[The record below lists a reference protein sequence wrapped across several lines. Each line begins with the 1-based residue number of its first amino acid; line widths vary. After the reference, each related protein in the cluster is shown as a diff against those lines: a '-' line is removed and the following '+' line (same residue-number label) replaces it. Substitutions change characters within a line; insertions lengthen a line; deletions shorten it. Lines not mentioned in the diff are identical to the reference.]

1 MRPRAELSYPAP
13 QRLFTPFSAGA
24 LRLPNRMVM
33 APMTRNR
40 AGAGNVPT
48 PLMAAYYRQRAT
60 AGLIVTEGTQV
71 SPDGVGYPNTPG
83 IHTNQQVAGWRRLVE
98 DVHTA
103 GGRIVLQ
110 LWHVGRIS
118 HPSLQPGGA
127 LPVAPSA
134 IRPDGQAFTAQGL
147 QPFQTPRAL
156 EIREIEGVV
165 SQFAVGAKRAR
176 EAGFDGVEIH
186 GANGY
191 LIDQFLRD
199 GSNRRTDRYGGS
211 VVDRL
216 RFLLEV
222 TEAVVDVWGEGRV
235 GVRVSPTS
243 PFNDM
248 HDSDPVRTFSAAAK
262 ALNNL
267 GLAYLHV
274 IEASPGNQPFNPALP
289 RTLPSIRAAFH
300 GPLIVNDGYTA
311 DTAEATLVRGEADL
325 VSFGAPFL
333 ANPDLVERFRA
344 GLPLN
349 APDRSTFYGGDA
361 RGYTDYPTYDLAS
374 NGAAAA

>member
-1 MRPRAELSYPAP
+1 MRPGPERASPVP
-13 QRLFTPFSAGA
+13 QKLFTPFGAGA

-40 AGAGNVPT
+40 AGLGGIPT
-48 PLMAAYYRQRAT
+48 PLMATYYRQRAT

-71 SPDGVGYPNTPG
+71 SLTGVGYPNTPG
-83 IHTNQQVAGWRRLVE
+83 IHTGEQVAAWRRVVE
-98 DVHTA
+98 EVHSA

-118 HPSLQPGGA
+118 HPSLQPRGG

-134 IRPDGQAFTAQGL
+134 IRPDGQAFTAEGL

-156 EIREIEGVV
+156 ETREIDGVV
-165 SQFAVGAKRAR
+165 EQFAAGARNAK

-186 GANGY
+186 AANGY

-211 VVDRL
+211 LVKRL
-216 RFLLEV
+216 RFLLDV

-235 GVRVSPTS
+235 GVRLSPTS
-243 PFNDM
+243 SFNDM
-248 HDSDPVRTFSAAAK
+248 HDSDPVHTFSAAARV
-262 ALNNL
+262 LSSRR
-267 GLAYLHV
+267 LAYLHV
-274 IEASPGNQPFNPALP
+274 IEAGPGNPKFNAAAP
-289 RTLPSIRAAFH
+289 RTLPSIARSFH
-300 GPLIVNDGYTA
+300 APLIVNDGYTA
-311 DTAEATLVRGEADL
+311 ETAEATLVRGEADM
-325 VSFGAPFL
+325 VSFGSHFL

-349 APDRSTFYGGDA
+349 TPDRSTFYGGDE
-361 RGYTDYPTYDLAS
+361 RGYTDYRAFDLPS
-374 NGAAAA
+374 RGGAAA

>member
-1 MRPRAELSYPAP
+1 MQP
-13 QRLFTPFSAGA
+13 QTQLTFPQKLVTPFEAGA

-48 PLMAAYYRQRAT
+48 PLMATYYRQRAT

-71 SPDGVGYPNTPG
+71 SPEGVGYPNTPG
-83 IHTNQQVAGWRRLVE
+83 IHTDQQVTGWRQIVDE
-98 DVHTA
+98 VHSA

-134 IRPDGQAFTAQGL
+134 IRPDGEAFTAQGL

-156 EIREIEGVV
+156 ERQEIEGVV
-165 SQFAVGAKRAR
+165 RQFAAGARRAK

-199 GSNRRTDRYGGS
+199 GSNRRTDEYGGF
-211 VVDRL
+211 VVNRL

-235 GVRVSPTS
+235 GVRLSPTS

-248 HDSDPVRTFSAAAK
+248 RDSDPVRTFSAAAQ
-262 ALNNL
+262 ALNNR

-274 IEASPGNQPFNPALP
+274 IEAGPGNATFNPAAP
-289 RTLPSIRAAFH
+289 RILPSIARAFQ

-311 DTAEATLVRGEADL
+311 ETAEAALALGEADL
-325 VSFGAPFL
+325 VSFGVPFL

-349 APDRSTFYGGDA
+349 APDRSTFYAGGT
-361 RGYTDYPTYDLAS
+361 RGYTDYPTYDLVS
-374 NGAAAA
+374 NRAAAA

>member
-1 MRPRAELSYPAP
+1 VT
-13 QRLFTPFSAGA
+13 RLFTPFDAGA

-40 AGAGNVPT
+40 AGLGGVPT
-48 PLMAAYYRQRAT
+48 PLMARYYRQRAT
-60 AGLIVTEGTQV
+60 AGLIVTEGIQISLT
-71 SPDGVGYPNTPG
+71 GVGYPNTPG
-83 IHTNQQVAGWRRLVE
+83 IHTGEQGAAWRRVVDE
-98 DVHTA
+98 VHSA

-118 HPSLQPGGA
+118 HPSFQPRGG

-134 IRPDGQAFTAQGL
+134 IRPDGQAFTAEGL

-156 EIREIEGVV
+156 ETREIAGVV
-165 SQFAVGAKRAR
+165 QQFAAGAERAR

-211 VVDRL
+211 LANRL
-216 RFLLEV
+216 RFLLDV
-222 TEAVVDVWGEGRV
+222 TEAVLDVWGEGRV
-235 GVRVSPTS
+235 GVRLSPTS
-243 PFNDM
+243 SFNDM
-248 HDSDPVRTFSAAAK
+248 RDSDPLRTFSAAAR
-262 ALNNL
+262 ALSSRR
-267 GLAYLHV
+267 LAYLHV
-274 IEASPGNQPFNPALP
+274 IEAGPGNMLP
-289 RTLPSIRAAFH
+289 PIARAFH

-311 DTAEATLVRGEADL
+311 ETAEATLLRGEADL
-325 VSFGAPFL
+325 VSFGSSFL

-349 APDRSTFYGGDA
+349 APDRSTFYGGDE
-361 RGYTDYPTYDLAS
+361 RGYTEYTRIDQAS
-374 NGAAAA
+374 R

>member
-1 MRPRAELSYPAP
+1 MPDAKSFPVP
-13 QRLFTPFSAGA
+13 QRLFTPFDAGA

-40 AGAGNVPT
+40 AGLGGIPT
-48 PLMAAYYRQRAT
+48 PLMARYYRQRAT
-60 AGLIVTEGTQV
+60 AGLILTEGTQV
-71 SPDGVGYPNTPG
+71 SLSGVGYPNTPG
-83 IHTNQQVAGWRRLVE
+83 IHTGEQVAAWRRLVDE
-98 DVHTA
+98 VHSA

-118 HPSLQPGGA
+118 HPSLQPRGA

-134 IRPDGQAFTAQGL
+134 IRPDGQAFTAKGL
-147 QPFQTPRAL
+147 QPFRTPRAL
-156 EIREIEGVV
+156 ETGEIDGVV
-165 SQFAVGAKRAR
+165 QQFAAGARRAR

-199 GSNRRTDRYGGS
+199 GSNRRTDQYGGS
-211 VVDRL
+211 LANRL
-216 RFLLEV
+216 RFLLDV

-235 GVRVSPTS
+235 GVRLSPTS
-243 PFNDM
+243 SFNDM
-248 HDSDPVRTFSAAAK
+248 RDSDPVRTFSAVAR
-262 ALNNL
+262 ALSSRR
-267 GLAYLHV
+267 LAYLHV
-274 IEASPGNQPFNPALP
+274 IEAGPGNATFNSAAP
-289 RTLPSIRAAFH
+289 RTLPSIARAFH

-311 DTAEATLVRGEADL
+311 ETAEATLVQGEADL
-325 VSFGAPFL
+325 VSFGSPFL

-349 APDRSTFYGGDA
+349 APDGSTFYGGDE
-361 RGYTDYPTYDLAS
+361 RGYTDYRTFDPAS
-374 NGAAAA
+374 RRAAAA